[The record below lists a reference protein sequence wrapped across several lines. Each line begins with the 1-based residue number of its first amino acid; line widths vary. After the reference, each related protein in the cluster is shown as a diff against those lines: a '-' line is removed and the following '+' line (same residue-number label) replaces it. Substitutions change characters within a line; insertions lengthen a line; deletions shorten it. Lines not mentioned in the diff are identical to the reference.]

1 MTGQQEGL
9 ASPWYPS
16 FFDSDNCK
24 LDEMKRFYAQL
35 IAAVLSRLMRR
46 GGPRKLL

>member
-1 MTGQQEGL
+1 MGMTGQQEGL

-24 LDEMKRFYAQL
+24 LAEMKRFYVLLFAN
-35 IAAVLSRLMRR
+35 VLS
-46 GGPRKLL
+46 PK